1 MFFLCIYSK
10 KKGAP
15 KKPGRAGL
23 GTYMKQIC
31 SRHRIAC
38 PPRLFLRTEGLFP
51 TGSSLQLSTLSRNF
65 RVEILLEAQSLV
77 LSPWWG
83 RFWKNLQ
90 ALDFPVEPTETSVG
104 LHCSPAFLFL
114 QICSLSF
121 PHWYR
126 SWDHGLIHLL
136 YAHFPLRVFFSANWT
151 CKSC

>member
-1 MFFLCIYSK
+1 MHLLQEKRLPRSLEELVLELIWNKSVVDT
-10 KKGAP
+10 
-15 KKPGRAGL
+15 GL
-23 GTYMKQIC
+23 HAHPD
-31 SRHRIAC
+31 SS
-38 PPRLFLRTEGLFP
+38 LRTEGLFP
-51 TGSSLQLSTLSRNF
+51 TGSSLQLSALSRNF
-65 RVEILLEAQSLV
+65 RVEILLEAQRLV

-126 SWDHGLIHLL
+126 SWEHRLIHLL
-136 YAHFPLRVFFSANWT
+136 YAHFPLRVFFSANWS